1 MRVAHRGIC
10 ASRDAIFGSHKSF
23 HLLDPSNLVPRLMR
37 SVLVNISLTER
48 QGDRSV
54 RKNGHLRGTG
64 RGIYLG
70 LEIIFKENWCPP
82 HREAAL
88 NHDYRRVKDL
98 LGRRLEK
105 FELIFQ

>member
-1 MRVAHRGIC
+1 MRVVHRGIC

-70 LEIIFKENWCPP
+70 LEIILRRIGA
-82 HREAAL
+82 HRTEKPLLITIIGAL
-88 NHDYRRVKDL
+88 R
-98 LGRRLEK
+98 
-105 FELIFQ
+105 IC